1 MDNGPTKSD
10 TPDALLVGMARE
22 GDRVA
27 WGVLAARHYEALFRW
42 LWRMC
47 GRHEV
52 AEDLAQDAFLRASTR
67 LELFREGAVAFE
79 QAAPLAD
86 LLVRW
91 TGDETSQIEVSEEF
105 DEPAEGQVDANSS
118 SAAIEGDQEVQVP

>member
-1 MDNGPTKSD
+1 MLSVEHLHLPRVSVREQAAVLVDRLRRQREATFRALIGDAPD
-10 TPDALLVGMARE
+10 TLTVVARFLAL
-22 GDRVA
+22 
-27 WGVLAARHYEALFRW
+27 
-42 LWRMC
+42 
-47 GRHEV
+47 
-52 AEDLAQDAFLRASTR
+52 